1 MENEALIEEECFNL
15 SNLSNEELIEF
26 YNNIDTHIK
35 YLKNNILEAEEEEE

>member
-26 YNNIDTHIK
+26 YNNIDAHIK